1 MTEISELFKAL
12 ADETRLRIVRL
23 FLYSAKP
30 LCVCELVDALEL
42 PQYKVSRHLAALK
55 TAGLMTASKQG
66 TWAYHR
72 LKSDSPVLSGLWE
85 YVQSTP
91 LDEVTEKQLQRDRQ
105 ALDARLRMRENG
117 ACVVGLTPS
126 NELAT
131 REKQEKERSV

>member
-1 MTEISELFKAL
+1 MTEMSELFRAL

-23 FLYSAKP
+23 FLYSAMP

-55 TAGLMTASKQG
+55 ATGLMSASKQG

-72 LKSDSPVLSGLWE
+72 LEADSPLFSGLWE
-85 YVQSTP
+85 YVGSAP
-91 LDEVTEKQLQRDRQ
+91 LDEATEQQLRRDQQ
-105 ALDARLRMRENG
+105 ALDARLRIRENG

-126 NELAT
+126 NNFAT
-131 REKQEKERSV
+131 REKQEKERIV